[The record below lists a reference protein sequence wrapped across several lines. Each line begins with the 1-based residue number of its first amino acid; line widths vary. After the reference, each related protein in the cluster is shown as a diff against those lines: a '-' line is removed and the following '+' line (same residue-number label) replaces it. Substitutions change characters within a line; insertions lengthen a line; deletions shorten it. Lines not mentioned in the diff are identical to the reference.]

1 MKNRFSLNL
10 ESPLAA
16 WGLVMLLTLIWGST
30 FFMVKK
36 ALEVYNPLEVFAIRA
51 FVASLVLAPFSFR
64 GLEKIPKRAWWGIV
78 AFALTATLSPPILYA
93 MAQTEISS
101 SMTGILNAA
110 TPLMTLVIGGWFF
123 GQRMLKNQWLGLAIG
138 MIGTAYLVL
147 SNGVDGLFSINWFAM
162 LAILATV
169 CNGFSGN
176 VLKFRL
182 GNVPAAQIAGLAFWL
197 VFPIALVILIWF
209 KVPAR
214 IMEGGPIFNATAYLV
229 FLGIFAN
236 ALAIVLVSKLIQVR
250 GPIFAS
256 LITYTIPV
264 VALFWGWLD
273 NEVISLDQ
281 LVAAGVI
288 ILSIWIVNRSSD

>member
-1 MKNRFSLNL
+1 MKKRLSLDL
-10 ESPLAA
+10 QSPLFA
-16 WGLVMLLTLIWGST
+16 WGLVVLLTLIWGST

-36 ALEVYNPLEVFAIRA
+36 ALEVYNPLEVFAVRA
-51 FVASLVLAPFSFR
+51 FVASLILAPFSFKA
-64 GLEKIPKRAWWGIV
+64 LDKISKRAWWGIA

-93 MAQTEISS
+93 MAQTQISS

-123 GQRMLKNQWLGLAIG
+123 GQRMLKNQWLGLILG
-138 MIGTAYLVL
+138 MIGTTYLVL
-147 SNGVDGLFSINWFAM
+147 GNGVDGLFSVNWLAM

-182 GNVPAAQIAGLAFWL
+182 GGVPATQIAGLAFWL
-197 VFPIALVILIWF
+197 VFPIALGVLLYYG
-209 KVPAR
+209 VPGR
-214 IMEGGPIFNATAYLV
+214 IMAGGPILTATAYLV

-236 ALAIVLVSKLIQVR
+236 ALAMVLVSKLIQVR

-273 NEVISLDQ
+273 NERITWDL
-281 LVAAGVI
+281 LVAAAGI
-288 ILSIWIVNRSSD
+288 ILSIWIVNRASD